1 MASPVHFPLCGNAF
15 VCARTQEE
23 KKRWTPKRSG
33 QRKKWTTTENLWTKP
48 GTCVATQKLH
58 NINIGSDKHNLVE
71 IEKCAKSRTKYAVR
85 WCIVCDSN
93 DGTNANVGNG
103 MKETYTNK
111 WISLQREM
119 QTIKMHVVSMLL
131 LLLPFFMTFFR
142 SFAAVVPFNV
152 LFSVFV
158 RGFHSLFYPFSEA
171 KTRTEYELKSVSG
184 TVDYL
189 RSSSSSIVVCFLW
202 PLLRIQPVHHTRL
215 IRLGFQLPLKSTRD
229 HFPDELVGA
238 CTHAMHRRPKLTT
251 AAHKLS
257 HGGASGTKCSRK
269 KRKSRWKSLQ
279 SRKRIKNQAK
289 TRSSS
294 VSAISLWIR
303 WPMAGCR
310 ECVFLRVLCVCPS
323 AATGHWRK
331 TKPIVNSDEKFT
343 TLKAFRLAFGLLPS
357 TVHRHRVC
365 GHNRVIW
372 NGENGVEWWAWACAA
387 RNITFVCKFIFSIF
401 ESAHR
406 DAGRHWWLRFFEN
419 VPLLFVSV

>member
-171 KTRTEYELKSVSG
+171 KTRTEYELKSVPG
-184 TVDYL
+184 TVEQL
-189 RSSSSSIVVCFLW
+189 RSSSI
-202 PLLRIQPVHHTRL
+202 I
-215 IRLGFQLPLKSTRD
+215 D
-229 HFPDELVGA
+229 
-238 CTHAMHRRPKLTT
+238 
-251 AAHKLS
+251 
-257 HGGASGTKCSRK
+257 CS
-269 KRKSRWKSLQ
+269 
-279 SRKRIKNQAK
+279 
-289 TRSSS
+289 
-294 VSAISLWIR
+294 
-303 WPMAGCR
+303 
-310 ECVFLRVLCVCPS
+310 VFLVTSPS
-323 AATGHWRK
+323 NPIGPSHSTDK
-331 TKPIVNSDEKFT
+331 TWLST
-343 TLKAFRLAFGLLPS
+343 TLKIRSGSFSRRMDRC
-357 TVHRHRVC
+357 VH
-365 GHNRVIW
+365 
-372 NGENGVEWWAWACAA
+372 ACHA
-387 RNITFVCKFIFSIF
+387 S
-401 ESAHR
+401 S
-406 DAGRHWWLRFFEN
+406 
-419 VPLLFVSV
+419 S